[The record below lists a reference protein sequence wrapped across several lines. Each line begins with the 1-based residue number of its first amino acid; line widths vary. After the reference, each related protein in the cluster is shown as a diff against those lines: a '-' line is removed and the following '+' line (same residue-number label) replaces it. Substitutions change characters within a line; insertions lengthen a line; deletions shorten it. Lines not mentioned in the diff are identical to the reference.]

1 MTKKEEKYL
10 AVGRKIA
17 NANNWHATDCYF
29 GSTLENTNEESLDL
43 YTPIFYK
50 YNKQR
55 MENLIPFRMTVCILK
70 DAEDKRDLCD
80 IPKDEMLFHLAIE
93 YPKEERYEPLP
104 IDDVSEEMLDE
115 MLAVKDVGRFV
126 TAMMKEKSLMMEY
139 EDHRARQLAET
150 RNEARKNKVSEVINE
165 VTNNAKFSSNLALI
179 SLITSIIL
187 LITNIIIALS

>member
-29 GSTLENTNEESLDL
+29 GSTLENTQEESLDL

-55 MENLIPFRMTVCILK
+55 MENLIPFRMTVCILR
-70 DAEDKRDLCD
+70 DLEDNRDLCD
-80 IPKDEMLFHLAIE
+80 MPEEELKYALAIV
-93 YPKEERYEPLP
+93 YPKEERYEPLS

-115 MLAVKDVGRFV
+115 MLQVKDVGRIV
-126 TAMMKEKSLMMEY
+126 TALMKEKSIMMEY
-139 EDHRARQLAET
+139 EDYRARQLAET
-150 RNEARKNKVSEVINE
+150 RNENKVSAVINE
-165 VTNNAKFSSNLALI
+165 VTSNAKFSSNLALI
-179 SLITSIIL
+179 SLVTSIIL

>member
-55 MENLIPFRMTVCILK
+55 MENLIPFRMTVCILR
-70 DAEDKRDLCD
+70 DLEDKRDLCD
-80 IPKDEMLFHLAIE
+80 MPEEELKYALAIE

-115 MLAVKDVGRFV
+115 MLAVKDVGRIV
-126 TAMMKEKSLMMEY
+126 TALMKEKSIMMEY
-139 EDHRARQLAET
+139 EDYKARQLAET
-150 RNEARKNKVSEVINE
+150 RNENKVSEDIDRI
-165 VTNNAKFSSNLALI
+165 TSNAKFSLNLALI
-179 SLITSIIL
+179 SLATSIIL

>member
-29 GSTLENTNEESLDL
+29 GSTLENTKEESLDL

-55 MENLIPFRMTVCILK
+55 MENLIPFRMTVCILR
-70 DAEDKRDLCD
+70 DLEDKRDLCD
-80 IPKDEMLFHLAIE
+80 MPEEELKYALAIE
-93 YPKEERYEPLP
+93 YPKEERCEPLP

-126 TAMMKEKSLMMEY
+126 TALMKEKSIMMEY
-139 EDHRARQLAET
+139 EDYKARQLAET
-150 RNEARKNKVSEVINE
+150 RNENKISSIINE
-165 VTNNAKFSSNLALI
+165 VTSNTKFSSNLAQI
-179 SLITSIIL
+179 SLVTSIIL

>member
-17 NANNWHATDCYF
+17 NANNWHATDYYF

-50 YNKQR
+50 YNPQR
-55 MENLIPFRMTVCILK
+55 MEKLIPFRMTVCILK
-70 DAEDKRDLCD
+70 DPEDKRDLCD
-80 IPKDEMLFHLAIE
+80 IPKDERLFHLAIE
-93 YPKEERYEPLP
+93 YPKEERYEPILV
-104 IDDVSEEMLDE
+104 DDVSEEMLDE
-115 MLAVKDVGRFV
+115 MLQVKDVGRIV
-126 TAMMKEKSLMMEY
+126 TAAMKEKSIMMEY

-150 RNEARKNKVSEVINE
+150 RNENKVSAVINE
-165 VTNNAKFSSNLALI
+165 VTSNAKFSSNLALI
-179 SLITSIIL
+179 SLVTSIIL

>member
-17 NANNWHATDCYF
+17 NANNWHATDYYF
-29 GSTLENTNEESLDL
+29 GNVLENTREQHLDL

-50 YNKQR
+50 YNPQR

-70 DAEDKRDLCD
+70 DPEDKRDLCD
-80 IPKDEMLFHLAIE
+80 IPKDERLFHLAIE

-115 MLAVKDVGRFV
+115 MLAVKDVGRIV
-126 TAMMKEKSLMMEY
+126 TAAMKEKSLMMEY

-150 RNEARKNKVSEVINE
+150 RNEARKNNVSEVINE
-165 VTNNAKFSSNLALI
+165 ITSNSKFSSNLALI
-179 SLITSIIL
+179 SLVTSIIL
-187 LITNIIIALS
+187 LITNIVIALS

>member
-1 MTKKEEKYL
+1 MTKKEKKYL

-29 GSTLENTNEESLDL
+29 GSTLENTQEESLDL

-55 MENLIPFRMTVCILK
+55 MENLIPFRMTVCILR
-70 DAEDKRDLCD
+70 DLEDNRDLCD
-80 IPKDEMLFHLAIE
+80 MPEEELKYALAIV
-93 YPKEERYEPLP
+93 YPKEERYEPLS

-115 MLAVKDVGRFV
+115 MLQVKDVGRIV
-126 TAMMKEKSLMMEY
+126 TALMKEKSIMMEY
-139 EDHRARQLAET
+139 EDYRARQLAET
-150 RNEARKNKVSEVINE
+150 RNENKVSAVINE
-165 VTNNAKFSSNLALI
+165 VTSNAKFSSNLALI
-179 SLITSIIL
+179 SLVTSIIL

>member
-17 NANNWHATDCYF
+17 NANNWHATDYYF

-55 MENLIPFRMTVCILK
+55 MENIIPFRMTVCILR
-70 DAEDKRDLCD
+70 DLEDKRDLCD
-80 IPKDEMLFHLAIE
+80 MPEEELKYALAIE

-126 TAMMKEKSLMMEY
+126 TALMKEKSIMMEY
-139 EDHRARQLAET
+139 EDYKARQLAET
-150 RNEARKNKVSEVINE
+150 RNENKVSAVINE
-165 VTNNAKFSSNLALI
+165 ITSNTKFSSNLALI
-179 SLITSIIL
+179 SLVTSIIL

>member
-29 GSTLENTNEESLDL
+29 GSTLENTQEESLDL

-55 MENLIPFRMTVCILK
+55 MENLIPFRMTVCILR
-70 DAEDKRDLCD
+70 DLEDNRDLCD
-80 IPKDEMLFHLAIE
+80 MPEEELKYALAIV
-93 YPKEERYEPLP
+93 YPKEERYEPLS

-115 MLAVKDVGRFV
+115 MLQVKDVGRIV
-126 TAMMKEKSLMMEY
+126 TALMKEKSIMMEY
-139 EDHRARQLAET
+139 EDYKARQLAET
-150 RNEARKNKVSEVINE
+150 RNENKVSAVINE
-165 VTNNAKFSSNLALI
+165 VTSNAKFSSNLALI
-179 SLITSIIL
+179 SLVTSIIL

>member
-29 GSTLENTNEESLDL
+29 GSTLENTQEESLDL

-55 MENLIPFRMTVCILK
+55 MENITPFRMTVCILR
-70 DAEDKRDLCD
+70 DPEDKRKLCD
-80 IPKDEMLFHLAIE
+80 MPEDELVYHLAIE
-93 YPKEERYEPLP
+93 CSKKEERYEPLS

-115 MLAVKDVGRFV
+115 MLQVKDVGRIV
-126 TAMMKEKSLMMEY
+126 TALMKEKSIMMEY
-139 EDHRARQLAET
+139 EDYKARQLAET
-150 RNEARKNKVSEVINE
+150 RNKNKISSIINE
-165 VTNNAKFSSNLALI
+165 VTSNAKFSSNLAFI
-179 SLITSIIL
+179 SLVTSIIL

>member
-50 YNKQR
+50 YNPQR

-70 DAEDKRDLCD
+70 DPEDKRDLCD
-80 IPKDEMLFHLAIE
+80 MPKDEMLFHLAIE

-115 MLAVKDVGRFV
+115 MLAVKDVGRIV
-126 TAMMKEKSLMMEY
+126 TALMKEKSIVMEY
-139 EDHRARQLAET
+139 EDYKARQLAET
-150 RNEARKNKVSEVINE
+150 RNENKVSAVINE
-165 VTNNAKFSSNLALI
+165 VTSNAKFSSNLALI

>member
-29 GSTLENTNEESLDL
+29 GSTLENTHEESLDL

-55 MENLIPFRMTVCILK
+55 MERLIPFRMTVCILR
-70 DAEDKRDLCD
+70 DLEDKRDLCD
-80 IPKDEMLFHLAIE
+80 MPEEELKYALAIA

-126 TAMMKEKSLMMEY
+126 TALMKEKSIMMEY
-139 EDHRARQLAET
+139 EDYKATQLAET
-150 RNEARKNKVSEVINE
+150 RNENKVSASINE

>member
-29 GSTLENTNEESLDL
+29 GSTLENTKEESLDL

-55 MENLIPFRMTVCILK
+55 MENLIPFRMTVCILR
-70 DAEDKRDLCD
+70 DLEDKRDLCD
-80 IPKDEMLFHLAIE
+80 MPEEELKYALAIE

-126 TAMMKEKSLMMEY
+126 TALMKEKSIMMEY
-139 EDHRARQLAET
+139 EDYKARQLAET
-150 RNEARKNKVSEVINE
+150 RNENKISSIINE
-165 VTNNAKFSSNLALI
+165 VTSNTKFSSNLAQI
-179 SLITSIIL
+179 SLVTSIIL

>member
-29 GSTLENTNEESLDL
+29 GSTLENTKEESLDL

-55 MENLIPFRMTVCILK
+55 MENIIPFRMTVCILR
-70 DAEDKRDLCD
+70 DLEDKRDLCD
-80 IPKDEMLFHLAIE
+80 MPEEELKYALAIE

-126 TAMMKEKSLMMEY
+126 TALMKEKSIMMEY
-139 EDHRARQLAET
+139 EDYKARQLAET
-150 RNEARKNKVSEVINE
+150 RNENKVSAVINE
-165 VTNNAKFSSNLALI
+165 ITSNTKFSSNLALI
-179 SLITSIIL
+179 SLVTSIIL

>member
-55 MENLIPFRMTVCILK
+55 MENLIPFRMTVCILRDPK
-70 DAEDKRDLCD
+70 DKRDLCD
-80 IPKDEMLFHLAIE
+80 MPEEELKYALAIE

-126 TAMMKEKSLMMEY
+126 TALMKEKSIMMEY
-139 EDHRARQLAET
+139 EDYRATQLAET
-150 RNEARKNKVSEVINE
+150 RNENKISPIINE
-165 VTNNAKFSSNLALI
+165 VTSNAKFSSNLALI

>member
-1 MTKKEEKYL
+1 MTKKGKKYL

-29 GSTLENTNEESLDL
+29 GSTLENTQEESLDL

-55 MENLIPFRMTVCILK
+55 MENLIPFRMTVCILR
-70 DAEDKRDLCD
+70 DLEDNRDLCD
-80 IPKDEMLFHLAIE
+80 MPEEELKYALAIV
-93 YPKEERYEPLP
+93 YPKEERYEPLS

-115 MLAVKDVGRFV
+115 MLQVKDVGRIV
-126 TAMMKEKSLMMEY
+126 TALMKEKSIMMEY
-139 EDHRARQLAET
+139 EDYRARQLAET
-150 RNEARKNKVSEVINE
+150 RNENKVSAVINE
-165 VTNNAKFSSNLALI
+165 VTSNAKFSSNLALI
-179 SLITSIIL
+179 SLVTSIIL

>member
-1 MTKKEEKYL
+1 MTKEEKYL

-50 YNKQR
+50 YNKHR
-55 MENLIPFRMTVCILK
+55 MEHLIPFRMTVCILK
-70 DAEDKRDLCD
+70 DPEDKRDLCD
-80 IPKDEMLFHLAIE
+80 MPEEERKYTPAIA

-115 MLAVKDVGRFV
+115 MLAVKDVGRIV

-139 EDHRARQLAET
+139 EDYKARQLAET
-150 RNEARKNKVSEVINE
+150 RNKNKISSIINE
-165 VTNNAKFSSNLALI
+165 VTSDAESSLKLALF
-179 SLITSIIL
+179 SLFLSFIL
-187 LITNIIIALS
+187 LLTTIIIALS

>member
-1 MTKKEEKYL
+1 MTKEEKYL

-55 MENLIPFRMTVCILK
+55 MENIIPFRMTVCILR
-70 DAEDKRDLCD
+70 DLEDKRDLCD
-80 IPKDEMLFHLAIE
+80 MPEEELKYALAIE

-115 MLAVKDVGRFV
+115 MLAVKDVGRIV
-126 TAMMKEKSLMMEY
+126 TALMKEKSIMMEY
-139 EDHRARQLAET
+139 EDYRARQLAET
-150 RNEARKNKVSEVINE
+150 RSKNKISSIINE
-165 VTNNAKFSSNLALI
+165 VTSNAKFSSNLAFI
-179 SLITSIIL
+179 SLVTSIIL